1 MTDPTVSGEST
12 ILTRLSNEIEDA
24 VERAA
29 PYTVTVYGRRRL
41 PASGIV
47 WAQEGLVLTANHVV
61 ERDEDVS
68 VGLPDGGRLP
78 VSVRGRDLGTDIA
91 LLALDGDAGEITAAT
106 RSSIETRP
114 GALVLALGRPSD
126 AGIMASFGSVS
137 ATGGAIPGVR
147 GNDIGSLLQADVAML
162 PGFSGGPLIDSEGK
176 MLGMN
181 SSVLGGA
188 GGLTISNRL
197 LERVVG
203 SLSEHGRVRRGYL
216 GVGAQSVQ
224 LPAATVNQHGLGQE
238 RGLLLV
244 AIEPGGPAEREG
256 LLLGDVL
263 LSIDG
268 APISDVD
275 DLQSR
280 LVGDRAGTA
289 MAITL
294 LRAGQVQQM
303 AVTVGERP

>member
-1 MTDPTVSGEST
+1 IWARE
-12 ILTRLSNEIEDA
+12 
-24 VERAA
+24 
-29 PYTVTVYGRRRL
+29 
-41 PASGIV
+41 GI
-47 WAQEGLVLTANHVV
+47 VLTANHVV

-68 VGLPDGGRLP
+68 VGLPSGERLP
-78 VSVRGRDLGTDIA
+78 VNVRGRDLGTDIA
-91 LLALDGDAGEITAAT
+91 LLALNGDMGEITAAT
-106 RSSIETRP
+106 RSSVEARP

-126 AGIMASFGSVS
+126 AGIMGSFGSVS

-197 LERVVG
+197 LERIVG
-203 SLSEHGRVRRGYL
+203 SLREHGRVRRGFL
-216 GVGAQSVQ
+216 GIGAQSVQ
-224 LPAATVNQHGLGQE
+224 LPAATVSQHELGQE

-263 LSIDG
+263 LSIEG
-268 APISDVD
+268 AQIADVD

-280 LVGDRAGTA
+280 LVGDRVGTA

-294 LRAGQVQQM
+294 LRAGQVQQI